1 MDLPLLLSAF
11 SSLVA
16 AFIASAIWATRPTGA
31 SRGSLS
37 FDKGG
42 RQGGKLPSRRAATG

>member
-16 AFIASAIWATRPTGA
+16 AFVGSAIWATRPTGVSSNALSLNKA
-31 SRGSLS
+31 SRPS
-37 FDKGG
+37 
-42 RQGGKLPSRRAATG
+42 GKLPAERSAAS